1 MCHRYSLISLSAVA
15 ALHAELAE
23 AIEGWQPR
31 YNVALTQAMPVVVR
45 RDGRPALERLHFG
58 FLLPPRAGGARPL
71 LVGNARAETLRS
83 RPAFREALQHRRC
96 LVPADGFF
104 EWEKQGTRRLPHYF
118 ALPDRQPFFFA
129 GLWTPATTDAPA
141 AFVIVTTTA
150 NARIAAIHDRMPVM
164 LGPNSGPHWLGDTPL
179 PEGRI
184 AQLCRPLPAEK
195 LAGHRVDPRMNN
207 VRYEAADAIAPV

>member
-45 RDGRPALERLHFG
+45 HGDRLALERLHFG
-58 FLLPPRAGGARPL
+58 FLIPPRTASARPL

-83 RPAFREALQHRRC
+83 RPAFREAVRHRRC

-104 EWEKQGTRRLPHYF
+104 EWEKQGSRRLPHYF
-118 ALPDRQPFFFA
+118 TLPDRQPFFFA
-129 GLWTPATTDAPA
+129 GLWAPATADSPA
-141 AFVIVTTTA
+141 AFAIVTTTA
-150 NARIAAIHDRMPVM
+150 NARVAAIHDRMPVM
-164 LGPNSGPHWLGDTPL
+164 LGPNSGPQWLGDEPL
-179 PEGRI
+179 PEARVG
-184 AQLCRPLPAEK
+184 QLCRPLPAEK

-207 VRYEAADAIAPV
+207 VRYEMPDAIAPI